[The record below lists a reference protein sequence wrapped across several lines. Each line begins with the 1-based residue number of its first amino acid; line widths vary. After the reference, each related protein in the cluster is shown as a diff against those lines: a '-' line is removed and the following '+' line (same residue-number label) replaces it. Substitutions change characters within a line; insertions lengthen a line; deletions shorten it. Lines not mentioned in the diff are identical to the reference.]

1 MHRDYSACLVH
12 NQRIAEWTQ
21 RVSECRSCRPKR
33 GGQDSDFFRD
43 VLWRSV
49 RYCAVF
55 STARNQVPDLIG
67 YEKTTK
73 PLALWFIIFGGD
85 KRDRTADLLN
95 AIQALSRSIGYA
107 PPQSLP
113 PQIRIFTQL
122 QRVYF
127 SRSALRRH
135 RRARFLIVA
144 DAIKTI

>member
-95 AIQALSRSIGYA
+95 AIQALSQLSYTPMCLETLDFTGFPGYSIFRLFLMLRCCLLGCLRS
-107 PPQSLP
+107 
-113 PQIRIFTQL
+113 
-122 QRVYF
+122 
-127 SRSALRRH
+127 
-135 RRARFLIVA
+135 
-144 DAIKTI
+144 